1 MRGVVV
7 VTMLCAV
14 QLLSAQIRII
24 PQEVVRKAAE
34 SEVVSD
40 ALQFRPNSVDFG
52 TIEEMSG
59 VWQGR
64 VELRN
69 EEADTLAI
77 TQIKTTCGCLRAE
90 VTKRVVA
97 PKETVAVALKYYPR
111 GHAGKVKQR
120 VLLYTNL
127 SNEKPSAV
135 LSLTGVVTASEDR
148 SDDSPYTRGVLR
160 LRQDTVRLSGAK
172 EVQRIAIMN
181 GGSTVLK
188 LAADANLLPKGVSVR
203 FEPAVIAPKGEG
215 DMVVEYIPMD
225 EVSGTK
231 GGKIYIQGLN
241 LPPRQSTI
249 SVIVKD

>member
-7 VTMLCAV
+7 VAMLCAV
-14 QLLSAQIRII
+14 QLLRAQIRII
-24 PQEVVRKAAE
+24 PQDVVRKAAV
-34 SEVVSD
+34 SEVVSN

-52 TIEEMSG
+52 TIEEMSD

-69 EEADTLAI
+69 EGADTLAI
-77 TQIKTTCGCLRAE
+77 TQIKTTCGCLKAE
-90 VTKRVVA
+90 IAKCIVA
-97 PKETVAVALKYYPR
+97 PKEMVVMALKYYPR

-120 VLLYTNL
+120 VMLYTNI

-148 SDDSPYTRGVLR
+148 SDDYPYTRGVLR

-188 LAADANLLPKGVSVR
+188 LAVDANLLPKGVSVR
-203 FEPAVIAPKGEG
+203 FEPAVIGPKGEG
-215 DMVVEYIPMD
+215 DMVVEYVPQGG
-225 EVSGTK
+225 ESTTK

-241 LPPRQSTI
+241 LPPRQSAI
-249 SVIVKD
+249 SVVVKD